1 MYECTF
7 FVNCVHCSTMWTTLN
22 SFNSKCFEIRPIPAP
37 QSKTKNKRWK
47 MFNLQLLN
55 IAWWN
60 LREIQCFTL
69 YFFSYALH
77 FLFTWLE
84 NSEHSI
90 SKVTYQGEC
99 FATLQL
105 VTYNFFHLKKK
116 MFQDIFIFYFW
127 WIQNL
132 QNLWRDHQHYC
143 TLEVT
148 FSFCFFRIHGS
159 IIMKFDQKFI
169 L

>member
-22 SFNSKCFEIRPIPAP
+22 SFNSKCFDIRPIPAP

-69 YFFSYALH
+69 YFFSYSLH

-90 SKVTYQGEC
+90 SKVTYQGAC

-116 MFQDIFIFYFW
+116 NVSGYFDFLFLVNTKISKSMTSSSTLLHIRSYIFIFF
-127 WIQNL
+127 L
-132 QNLWRDHQHYC
+132 
-143 TLEVT
+143 
-148 FSFCFFRIHGS
+148 
-159 IIMKFDQKFI
+159 
-169 L
+169 